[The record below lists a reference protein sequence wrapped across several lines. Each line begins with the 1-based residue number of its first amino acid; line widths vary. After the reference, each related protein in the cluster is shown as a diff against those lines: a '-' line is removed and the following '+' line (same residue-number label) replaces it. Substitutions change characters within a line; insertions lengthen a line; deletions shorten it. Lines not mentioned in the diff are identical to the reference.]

1 MRMHVSWNRRANV
14 AVRVRMLIAV
24 IMRMA
29 VDLRVTRRVRVVMR
43 VHDTIAMVVVVCV
56 DGIFTGGMRV
66 VVVVLMGLAG
76 GMRVI
81 VVVLMG
87 LAGGM
92 RVVVLM
98 LMGLAGGMRVVVVV
112 PIGISAMFQ
121 DPQVSAHDAVA
132 AFFPGEC
139 QLNAGQSAFLESG
152 RDGCRIGA
160 EINQCRQNHVAGSAR
175 EGFQTQY
182 PHVHRPF
189 CSD

>member
-1 MRMHVSWNRRANV
+1 MRMHVSWNRRASI

-29 VDLRVTRRVRVVMR
+29 VDLRVTGRVRVVMR
-43 VHDTIAMVVVVCV
+43 VHDTIAVVMVVCV

-76 GMRVI
+76 GMHVI
-81 VVVLMG
+81 VVV
-87 LAGGM
+87 
-92 RVVVLM
+92 

-121 DPQVSAHDAVA
+121 DPQVSAHDAVT